1 MDRTRAAARCDA
13 GCRVSGLVTG
23 VLVAGCAVAGLIIG
37 LVVEIVID
45 RVPKRELLSTWTRQD
60 LRTARA
66 AAVAGSTVALFV
78 GLALRY
84 HDSWALPA
92 FLAVA
97 AGLVALSA
105 IDLEHFLLPNRI
117 VYPLALATLALLTV
131 GAVGD
136 GDWAALGRAVL
147 GGVAGMLTL
156 GALHVM
162 SPRSM
167 GFGDAKLAF
176 VLGLA
181 LGWAELILGLFCGF
195 LAGALVGLAL
205 ITLRQRG
212 RKDHLP
218 FGPFLAFGTLV
229 VLMWG
234 DVILRW
240 YRG

>member
-1 MDRTRAAARCDA
+1 VTAA
-13 GCRVSGLVTG
+13 V
-23 VLVAGCAVAGLIIG
+23 VAACAAVGLIAG
-37 LVVEIVID
+37 VALEVVID
-45 RVPKRELLSTWTRQD
+45 RVPKRKVLSTWTPQD
-60 LRTARA
+60 VSATRA
-66 AAVAGSTVALFV
+66 AAVAGITASLFV

-97 AGLVALSA
+97 AGLVALSV

-117 VYPLALATLALLTV
+117 VYPLALATLALLTL
-131 GAVGD
+131 AALGD
-136 GDWAALGRAVL
+136 GAWDALGRAVL
-147 GGVAGMLTL
+147 GGVAGMVTL
-156 GALHVM
+156 GVLHLA

-167 GFGDAKLAF
+167 GFGDVKLAF

-181 LGWAELILGLFCGF
+181 LGWLGWGELVLGLFCGF

-205 ITLRQRG
+205 IGLRRRG

-229 VLMWG
+229 ALLWG
-234 DVILRW
+234 DVILHW

>member
-1 MDRTRAAARCDA
+1 MTATVVVACAA
-13 GCRVSGLVTG
+13 V
-23 VLVAGCAVAGLIIG
+23 GLIAG
-37 LVVEIVID
+37 VVLEVVID
-45 RVPKRELLSTWTRQD
+45 RVPKRKVLSTWTPQD
-60 LRTARA
+60 VSATRA
-66 AAVAGSTVALFV
+66 AAVAGITASLVV

-92 FLAVA
+92 FLAVT
-97 AGLVALSA
+97 AGLVALSV

-117 VYPLALATLALLTV
+117 VYPLALATLALLTL
-131 GAVGD
+131 AALGD
-136 GDWAALGRAVL
+136 GAWDALGRAVL
-147 GGVAGMLTL
+147 GGVAGMLTF
-156 GALHVM
+156 GVLHLA

-167 GFGDAKLAF
+167 GFGDVKLAF

-181 LGWAELILGLFCGF
+181 LGWLGWGELVLGLFCGF

-205 ITLRQRG
+205 IALRRRG

-229 VLMWG
+229 ALLWG
-234 DVILRW
+234 DVILHW

>member
-1 MDRTRAAARCDA
+1 VTAAVVALCA
-13 GCRVSGLVTG
+13 AIG
-23 VLVAGCAVAGLIIG
+23 LVAGAVSE
-37 LVVEIVID
+37 VVID
-45 RVPKRELLSTWTRQD
+45 RVSKREVHSTWTPQD
-60 LRTARA
+60 VRATRA
-66 AAVAGSTVALFV
+66 AAVAGLTAAVFV

-97 AGLVALSA
+97 AGLVALSV

-117 VYPLALATLALLTV
+117 VYPLALATLVLLTV
-131 GAVGD
+131 AALGD
-136 GDWAALGRAVL
+136 GAWDALGRALL
-147 GGVAGMLTL
+147 GGIAGMLTL
-156 GALHVM
+156 GVLHVA

-167 GFGDAKLAF
+167 GFGDVKLAF

-181 LGWAELILGLFCGF
+181 LGWLGWGELVLGLFCGF
-195 LAGALVGLAL
+195 LTGAVVGLVLIAL
-205 ITLRQRG
+205 RRRG

-229 VLMWG
+229 ALLWG
-234 DVILRW
+234 DVILHW